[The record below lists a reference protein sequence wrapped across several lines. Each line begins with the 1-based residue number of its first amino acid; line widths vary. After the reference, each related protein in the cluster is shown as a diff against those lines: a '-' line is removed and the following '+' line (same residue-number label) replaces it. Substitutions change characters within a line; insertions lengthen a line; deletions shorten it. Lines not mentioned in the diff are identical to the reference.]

1 MKPNSIAPKRPAI
14 SYIRFSSGKQQHGFS
29 LERQLEGTRGFC
41 QRHNLLLDEKLSFRD
56 LGLSAFHG
64 KNAARGNLSVFLEAV
79 RQKKVR
85 KGTVLVVEALDR
97 LTRDTVV
104 DASHLLTE
112 ILRSGVDVGIV
123 SEDKVYS
130 YGYINTN
137 PFEFIVA
144 VTYLI
149 RGGNESEM
157 KSVRV
162 KDAWNRKKK
171 MIAEGKGAVKV
182 PCPCWIERDGDK
194 WKIVEERASVVR
206 RIYRD
211 YLKQGLGLW
220 SIAQKLNQEN
230 VPPITQ
236 RGPNRRVYHRVLIHR
251 LLKDQ
256 SVIGTYTK
264 TDPPV
269 AGYFPPIVPV
279 KDFYAVQA
287 KLKERRQFRGR
298 HSLNDISLFKG
309 VCKCGKCGGT
319 MTRVTRTRS
328 KKNGGTTTYRYLYC
342 HNSIIGICLPAV
354 SVDLTKLETAFL
366 RYTAGSATA
375 FTFFSEPDDKKGN
388 IAEELA
394 ALEGQLT
401 EKLDRRTRLVELTE
415 SGGASNLP
423 TVVTRLTE
431 LGKEIKTLESSLD
444 SKKADLNRTGASHA
458 SISEYQDLVLS
469 RKVIESD
476 DRLRLRELIRQFCV
490 TMTLYPQEKRAAF
503 TTVAGKVRELNW
515 SDPDLEETARRDVLN
530 EKRKLKLQAK

>member
-1 MKPNSIAPKRPAI
+1 MKPQTANPRRPAI

-29 LERQLEGTRGFC
+29 LDRQLEGTKEFC
-41 QRHNLLLDEKLSFRD
+41 RRHNLQLDEKLSFSD
-56 LGLSAFHG
+56 LGLSAFKG
-64 KNAARGNLSVFLEAV
+64 KNAASGKLSVFLEAV
-79 RQKKVR
+79 RQKKIR

-104 DASHLLTE
+104 AASHLLTE
-112 ILRSGVDVGIV
+112 ILLSGVDVGIV
-123 SEDKVYS
+123 TEDKVYS
-130 YGYINTN
+130 RDYINTN

-162 KDAWNRKKK
+162 KDAWTRKKK
-171 MIAEGKGAVKV
+171 MIAEGKGAVKI

-194 WKIVEERASVVR
+194 WRIVEERANVVR

-211 YLKQGLGLW
+211 YLKGGLGIW

-236 RGPNRRVYHRVLIHR
+236 RGPKRRVYHRVLIHR
-251 LLKDQ
+251 LLRDQ
-256 SVIGTYTK
+256 SVMGTYTN

-269 AGYFPPIVPV
+269 ADYFPPIVPV

-287 KLKERRQFRGR
+287 KLKDRRQFRGR

-319 MTRVTRTRS
+319 MTRVTRTRT
-328 KKNGGTTTYRYLYC
+328 KKNGGTTLYRYLYC
-342 HNSIIGICLPAV
+342 HNSHLGKCLPAI

-366 RYTAGSATA
+366 RYTAGSSTA
-375 FTFFSEPDDKKGN
+375 FAFFSEPDDKRGN
-388 IAEELA
+388 IAEELS
-394 ALEGQLT
+394 ALEGQLA
-401 EKLDRRTRLVELTE
+401 EKQERRTRLVELTE

-431 LGKEIKTLESSLD
+431 LGKEIKTLESALD
-444 SKKADLNRTGASHA
+444 STKAELNRTGASHA
-458 SISEYQDLVLS
+458 SISEYQKLVLS
-469 RKVIESD
+469 RKVLAVD

-503 TTVAGKVRELNW
+503 TTVAGKMRELNW

-530 EKRKLKLQAK
+530 EKPKLTRQAK